1 MTTPVR
7 VRFAP
12 SPTGY
17 LHLGGLRS
25 ALFNWLWAHHTHGV
39 FILRIEDTDQKR
51 FNPESLEN
59 LKKSLLWLGLQWD
72 EGPDV
77 GGPNAPYI
85 QSERRAIY
93 EKYAKEL
100 IDAGKAYYSYTS
112 EAELE
117 ALRTA
122 GKEYDR
128 RDRNLTAEQR
138 AAYEAEGRSRVVRL
152 ATPLEGSTTFH
163 DAIRGEITVDNSKV
177 PADPVLLKS
186 DGLPT
191 YHLAVVVDDHLME
204 ITHVLRGEEWL
215 PSAPI
220 HQLLYQAFGWEPTVF
235 VHLPVIL
242 DPSGKGKMSKR
253 KPIVDGKEYPVFVH
267 EFIEAG
273 YLPEAMF
280 NFLANIGWSYT
291 ADQDIYTREEAV
303 AAFDIANINP
313 TAGAVPYAKLDW
325 MNGLYI
331 RNLSVEELQNRMAPY
346 LAQQLGMNEQE
357 LASDATL
364 RALTPIIQERIK
376 TLTEAAPLVDWA
388 FKPASAIVYDN
399 PELFVPKKMDMAQT
413 LAILKTGMETL
424 REVETFDAPTLEAA
438 FRADTERAGVKVGP
452 WLQPF
457 RVAITGKTV
466 APPLFESMVVL
477 GRDET
482 ILRIQNGIAALEA
495 ASA

>member
-1 MTTPVR
+1 MWAR
-7 VRFAP
+7 H
-12 SPTGY
+12 TG
-17 LHLGGLRS
+17 
-25 ALFNWLWAHHTHGV
+25 GV

-51 FNPESLEN
+51 YNPESLEN

-72 EGPDV
+72 EGPDL
-77 GGPNAPYI
+77 GGPHAPYV
-85 QSERRAIY
+85 QSERRDIY
-93 EKYAKEL
+93 EIYAKAL
-100 IDAGKAYYSYTS
+100 VDSGKAYYSYTT
-112 EAELE
+112 EAELD
-117 ALRTA
+117 ALRAA

-128 RDRNLTAEQR
+128 RDRDLTPEQR
-138 AAYEAEGRSRVVRL
+138 AAFEAEGRPRVVRL

-163 DAIRGEITVDNSKV
+163 DAIRGKITVDNANV
-177 PADPVLLKS
+177 PADPVLVKS

-191 YHLAVVVDDHLME
+191 YHFAVVVDDHLME

-220 HQLLYQAFGWEPTVF
+220 HQLLYEAFGWEPTAF

-267 EFIEAG
+267 EFIEGG

-280 NFLANIGWSYT
+280 NFLANIGWSYN
-291 ADQDIYTREEAV
+291 ADQDVYTREEAV

-313 TAGAVPYAKLDW
+313 TAGAVPYTKLDW

-331 RNLSVEELQNRMAPY
+331 RNLPVEELQNRLAPY
-346 LAQQLGMNEQE
+346 LAQQLGMNNLE
-357 LASDATL
+357 LADDETL

-388 FKPASAIVYDN
+388 FVPASAIVYDN
-399 PELFVPKKMDMAQT
+399 AELFIPKKMDASQT
-413 LAILKTGMETL
+413 LEILRTGLGTITS
-424 REVETFDAPTLEAA
+424 VETFDAPSLEAA

-457 RVAITGKTV
+457 RVALTGKTV

-477 GRDET
+477 GREET
-482 ILRIQNGIAALEA
+482 ILRVQNAMRALETA
-495 ASA
+495 VIQRA

>member
-1 MTTPVR
+1 V
-7 VRFAP
+7 
-12 SPTGY
+12 
-17 LHLGGLRS
+17 RS
-25 ALFNWLWAHHTHGV
+25 ALFNWLWARHTGGV

-77 GGPNAPYI
+77 GGPHAPYI
-85 QSERRAIY
+85 QSERKEIY
-93 EKYAKEL
+93 RQYAEQL
-100 IDAGKAYYSYTS
+100 IAEGKAYYSYTT

-117 ALRTA
+117 ALRAA

-128 RDRNLTAEQR
+128 RDRALTAEQR
-138 AAYEAEGRSRVVRL
+138 TAYEAEGRPRVVRL
-152 ATPLEGSTTFH
+152 ATPLEGTTTFR
-163 DAIRGEITVDNSKV
+163 DAIRGEITVENSKA

-191 YHLAVVVDDHLME
+191 YHLAVVVDDHLMG

-220 HQLLYQAFGWEPTVF
+220 HQMLYEAFGWEPTVF

-291 ADQDIYTREEAV
+291 ADQDVYTREEAV

-313 TAGAVPYAKLDW
+313 TAGAVPYTKLDW

-331 RNLSVEELQNRMAPY
+331 RNLPVEELQNRLAPY
-346 LAQQLGMNEQE
+346 LAQQLGMNELE
-357 LASDATL
+357 LADDETL
-364 RALTPIIQERIK
+364 KALTPIIQERIK
-376 TLTEAAPLVDWA
+376 TLTEAAPLVEWA
-388 FKPASAIVYDN
+388 FVPASAIVYDN
-399 PELFVPKKMDMAQT
+399 PELFIPKKMDAAQT
-413 LAILKTGMETL
+413 IEILRTGLAALGA
-424 REVETFDAPTLEAA
+424 VESFDAPTLEAA

-457 RVAITGKTV
+457 RVALTGKTV

-477 GRDET
+477 GREET
-482 ILRIQNGIAALEA
+482 LLRVHNALQALEA
-495 ASA
+495 ATIQQA